1 MFFLIKFVLKGLKK
15 LANFNSQSNSE
26 TKDTL
31 NVEETMSVTVKRNVR
46 IFQSTNEHFLSDEEV
61 INSDEHGLSFL
72 NKIDENTKKTYSE

>member
-31 NVEETMSVTVKRNVR
+31 NVEETMSGTVKRNVR